1 MPHTIWCA
9 FSSAWRERRLRDFIL
24 GSIPPSLLQVHIL
37 RKSYSLR
44 AMASP
49 SVPKWHQPAPTTHE
63 LPWADILTVDLSLY
77 DSEDAGKRLEL
88 VDTVSTALERDG
100 FFYVVGHGLPQAI
113 LDRQFDLA
121 QLAFDAVPIEEKEQH
136 RAPIAEK
143 GSFMGYKLQKWW
155 EIKDGVRDRIEHY
168 NFYLGHIDP
177 AERHP
182 EALRPHVD
190 EVKAFIEE
198 SRQKVLRKILS
209 LIDAVLGLKDGHLW
223 SLHETTEGMSGN
235 DVFRYMI
242 YDPLTEEETAITN
255 GVMLNGHTDFNSVSI
270 LVSQPIAALQ
280 VLMPDNV
287 WRYVKHK
294 DGALVINIGDQLS
307 FMSGGV
313 LKGTMHRVVRPP
325 ADQAHLRRLGVFH
338 FAHFLR
344 GISLDLLPGE
354 KIRTCGHT
362 IFEEEVPTTDEW
374 EKTRIKS
381 YGRSQLIKGEEYDI
395 EIIAGLQIRHYH

>member
-1 MPHTIWCA
+1 MVLP
-9 FSSAWRERRLRDFIL
+9 SAISRTRIRARSRL
-24 GSIPPSLLQVHIL
+24 GP
-37 RKSYSLR
+37 
-44 AMASP
+44 MASA
-49 SVPKWHQPAPTTHE
+49 VPKWIPTAPTTFD

-77 DSEDAGKRLEL
+77 NSGDRAKLIE
-88 VDTVSTALERDG
+88 TVSTALERDG
-100 FFYVVGHGLPQAI
+100 FFYVTGHGIDQAL

-121 QLAFDAVPIEEKEQH
+121 QLAFDAVPLEEKEEH

-177 AERHP
+177 TERHP
-182 EALRPHVD
+182 KALRPHVE

-209 LIDAVLGLKDGHLW
+209 LVDAVLGLQEGHLW
-223 SLHETTEGMSGN
+223 SLHQTPEGLTGD

-242 YDPLTEEETAITN
+242 YDPLTEAESTITN

-287 WRYVKHK
+287 WRYVKHR

-307 FMSGGV
+307 FMSGEGPQ
-313 LKGTMHRVVRPP
+313 GDDAPRRAAAPESSTP
-325 ADQAHLRRLGVFH
+325 ALTRRLPFC
-338 FAHFLR
+338 AFLAQNF
-344 GISLDLLPGE
+344 DCFLLRE
-354 KIRTCGHT
+354 KIRTRGHRV
-362 IFEEEVPTTDEW
+362 FEEEVPTAEQW
-374 EKTRIKS
+374 EQTRIKS
-381 YGRSQLIKGEEYDI
+381 YGRKELIKGEEYDT